1 VVPQQTEAIAR
12 SSLATINRADT
23 QAVLAQTYNTARRLH
38 FSFNLTYVGKD
49 MPESGDTGFETEYM
63 LHLYRYGYDKAR
75 SGLFW
80 ETKPPQFEA
89 KKEAA
94 RTAER

>member
-1 VVPQQTEAIAR
+1 MPQQTEAIAK

-23 QAVLAQTYNTARRLH
+23 QAVLAQTYNTARRVR
-38 FSFNLTYVGKD
+38 FSFNLTYVGRD
-49 MPESGDTGFETEYM
+49 MPESGGTGFETEHM
-63 LHLYRYGYDKAR
+63 LQLYRYGYDKAR

-80 ETKPPQFEA
+80 ETKPPPLEA

-94 RTAER
+94 GTSER